1 VLFFSLEQT
10 SPMPQPQMTGPIRF
24 GAFEVDPHRVVVR
37 KHGVRI
43 RLQDQPFRVLLALL
57 EQPGEMVTREEL
69 QRKVWPESTFGDLDH
84 NLNIAIN
91 KIRETLGDSAESPRF
106 VETLPRRGYRF
117 IAPVEGTLT
126 PGAAPARVK
135 ARMPRWILP
144 AGAAMVAVVL
154 ATSTMVWLLPSAP
167 PELIWSRLT
176 NDSLPKTGPVL
187 SDGTRLYFQKPIDVG
202 LEILQVPVSG
212 GEPARLSL
220 APPPGY
226 FYALLDITSDGQ
238 ELLLAALK
246 TTLSDEGGALWA
258 WRVVDG
264 SSRRLGSLVATIAK
278 YSPDGTQI
286 AFGSGEAQTASSLWV
301 ASSGG
306 SNVRRLL
313 ELKDREIVLPCWSA
327 DGRRIIFGQI
337 DRATQEQS
345 AWDIGVN
352 GAGLRRLLPN
362 FGRNHLPA
370 GLRSDGSLL
379 IVSEGQFW
387 IAQQWR
393 FFLSKHP
400 PPRQLSTGD
409 TLFSVP
415 IQLQHSGTFYSVG
428 TTRLSELQRLDAR
441 SGRWYPH
448 LGGIYAGAVDY
459 SRDGQAVVYCTPE
472 GELWVRRA
480 DGSRPVQLTRAPME
494 TGIGRWSPDGRVIAF
509 SAKRMPDQ
517 PWSIYLVDA
526 AGGSVRP
533 ACPSQCSAMD
543 LSWMPDGKKIVF
555 SAPIVSNPNVEPYLL
570 HTEKNYL
577 RLLDLATGVVTKF
590 PGSEG
595 FHSPRMS
602 PDGSTLAAL
611 DFIAGNE
618 LAIYVLSEGVWKKLP
633 QPGPGGVDWPSWS
646 HDGQSIWYYDS
657 KRGAVMRCLVRE
669 NRHDEML
676 KLREEEMA
684 GSAGSFFNLTPDDTP
699 MIARRHDVQQIYA
712 LQLKPR

>member
-1 VLFFSLEQT
+1 
-10 SPMPQPQMTGPIRF
+10 MPQPPITGPIRF
-24 GAFEVDPHRVVVR
+24 GAFEVDPHSVVVR

-106 VETLPRRGYRF
+106 VETVPRRGYRF
-117 IAPVEGTLT
+117 IAPVEGTLI
-126 PGAAPARVK
+126 PEPAPARVVK
-135 ARMPRWILP
+135 APMTRWILP
-144 AGAAMVAVVL
+144 AGAATMVIAL
-154 ATSTMVWLLPSAP
+154 ATSAIVWWLPSAP
-167 PELIWSRLT
+167 PELTWSRLT
-176 NDSLPKTGPVL
+176 NDSLLKAGPVL
-187 SDGTRLYFQKPIDVG
+187 SDGTRLYFQKPIDMG
-202 LEILQVPVSG
+202 AEILQVPVSG

-226 FYALLDITSDGQ
+226 FYDLLDITPDGQ

-246 TTLSDEGGALWA
+246 TTLSDDGGALWA
-258 WRVVDG
+258 SRVVDG
-264 SSRRLGSLVATIAK
+264 SSRRLGSLVARVAK

-286 AFGSGEAQTASSLWV
+286 AFGSGGSQPARSLWV

-313 ELKDREIVLPCWSA
+313 EFKDREIVLPSWST

-337 DRATQEQS
+337 NRATQEQS
-345 AWDIGVN
+345 AWEIGVN
-352 GAGLRRLLPN
+352 GGDLRRLVPN

-379 IVSEGQFW
+379 IVSDGQFW
-387 IAQQWR
+387 IAQQSR
-393 FFLSKHP
+393 FTLSKQP
-400 PPRQLSTGD
+400 PPHQLSTGD
-409 TLFSVP
+409 TRFSVP
-415 IQLQHSGTFYSVG
+415 IQLQHRGTFYSVG
-428 TTRLSELQRLDAR
+428 TTRLGELQCLDAR
-441 SGRWYPH
+441 SGTWYPH
-448 LGGIYAGAVDY
+448 LGGIYAGAVEY
-459 SRDGQAVVYCTPE
+459 SRDGQYVVYSTPE

-480 DGSRPVQLTRAPME
+480 DGSRPVQLIRAPME
-494 TGIGRWSPDGRVIAF
+494 AAIGRWSPDGRVIAF
-509 SAKRMPDQ
+509 SAKGMPDQ

-533 ACPSQCSAMD
+533 ACPRQCSAMD
-543 LSWMPDGKKIVF
+543 LAWMPDGKRIVF
-555 SAPIVSNPNVEPYLL
+555 SAPITSNPNVGPRGL
-570 HTEKNYL
+570 HAENNYL
-577 RLLDLATGVVTKF
+577 RLVDVATGAVANF

-595 FHSPRMS
+595 YHSPRIS
-602 PDGSTLAAL
+602 PDGSTVAAL
-611 DFIAGNE
+611 DFVAGNE

-633 QPGPGGVDWPSWS
+633 HPGPGAVSWPSWS

-657 KRGAVMRCLVRE
+657 KRGAIMRCLLRE
-669 NRHDEML
+669 NRHDEMV

-684 GSAGSFFNLTPDDTP
+684 GSFDSFFNLTPDDAP
-699 MIARRHDVQQIYA
+699 MIARRLDVQQIYA